1 MLSDLGVLAKK
12 RWIPLT
18 QLKEEVRL
26 SRDGATRYGTATR
39 VPYLPSYSGDKGIDF
54 KHYESAIESVSM
66 SNNDAQ
72 VVQAIRK
79 SVTGSAAQVIGS
91 MDYTTSKA
99 EIVKQLQ
106 DGRGFTLQHSQQKK
120 V

>member
-1 MLSDLGVLAKK
+1 
-12 RWIPLT
+12 
-18 QLKEEVRL
+18 
-26 SRDGATRYGTATR
+26 
-39 VPYLPSYSGDKGIDF
+39 
-54 KHYESAIESVSM
+54 M

-79 SVTGSAAQVIGS
+79 SVTGSAEQVIGS

-106 DGRGFTLQHSQQKK
+106 TNFGSITDTDTRSFTLQHSQQKK